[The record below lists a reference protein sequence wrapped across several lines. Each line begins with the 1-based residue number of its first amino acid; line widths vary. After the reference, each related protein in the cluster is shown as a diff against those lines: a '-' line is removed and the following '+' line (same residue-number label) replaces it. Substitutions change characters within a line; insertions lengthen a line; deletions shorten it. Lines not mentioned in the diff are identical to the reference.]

1 MKCFFSVFFILV
13 MIAQPVYGGTG
24 FPIHVGG
31 FALGDDIFDHADK
44 VEMKSCR
51 SLRYMDFI
59 QEGEVDNLPGFKS
72 GLIAFGTCDRP
83 NKILRIKLKYEDG
96 SKRFFNQLKQ
106 RFEQSFGRPDEY
118 VGDSFK
124 VVIAWKWSF
133 EDKSG
138 ERISLTLQHNSMNP
152 EEKIGNA
159 VKLTLTSQ
167 MERER
172 ACFEARQPRHGHEP
186 RAKKLK
192 NEAMWQFFIPY

>member
-1 MKCFFSVFFILV
+1 MKYLFSVLFIFV
-13 MIAQPVYGGTG
+13 VIAQPVYSGTP

-31 FALGDDIFDHADK
+31 FALGDDISDHTDK

-59 QEGEVDNLPGFKS
+59 QEGEVNNLPGFKS
-72 GLIAFGTCDRP
+72 GLIAFGTCHRP
-83 NKILRIKLKYEDG
+83 NKILRIKLKYADG
-96 SKRFFNQLKQ
+96 SRGFFNQLKQ

-124 VVIAWKWSF
+124 VVIGWKWSF
-133 EDKSG
+133 QDESG
-138 ERISLTLQHNSMNP
+138 ERISLVLQHNTMNP
-152 EEKIGNA
+152 EEKVGNA

-172 ACFEARQPRHGHEP
+172 DCFEARQPRDDSP
-186 RAKKLK
+186 AKTVK
-192 NEAMWQFFIPY
+192 NQALWRVFIPY